1 MLSCC
6 FLPPSLIWSFSQMLG
21 IQGFPIGLSVS
32 SFITGLGLFPQPC
45 FHHSHGLGH
54 MAALLMGSSAI
65 SHKPR
70 PRGDIQSI
78 LSVYLHPAKAV
89 KLSGIIV
96 PSSYV
101 HEKAL
106 SKDIDQFPNDLM
118 AQQVE
123 TLWFAARKPDH
134 SNKSFKLSAL
144 KLSRVIWLEKTTG
157 YFGTCPKH
165 N

>member
-1 MLSCC
+1 MLA
-6 FLPPSLIWSFSQMLG
+6 

-32 SFITGLGLFPQPC
+32 SLIAGLGLFPWLC
-45 FHHSHGLGH
+45 FHHSHGPGH
-54 MAALLMGSSAI
+54 VAALWMGSSAI

-101 HEKAL
+101 HEEAL
-106 SKDIDQFPNDLM
+106 SKGIDQFPHDLM

-123 TLWFAARKPDH
+123 LMWFAAGKPDC
-134 SNKSFKLSAL
+134 SN
-144 KLSRVIWLEKTTG
+144 
-157 YFGTCPKH
+157 
-165 N
+165 

>member
-1 MLSCC
+1 
-6 FLPPSLIWSFSQMLG
+6 
-21 IQGFPIGLSVS
+21 
-32 SFITGLGLFPQPC
+32 
-45 FHHSHGLGH
+45 
-54 MAALLMGSSAI
+54 MAALQMGSSAI

-101 HEKAL
+101 HEEAL
-106 SKDIDQFPNDLM
+106 SKGIDQFPHDLM

-123 TLWFAARKPDH
+123 LMWSAAG
-134 SNKSFKLSAL
+134 
-144 KLSRVIWLEKTTG
+144 TTIA
-157 YFGTCPKH
+157 TSLVLQAQSS
-165 N
+165 